1 MLKSELLLE
10 AEIME
15 EINDKA
21 IKMKLAE
28 LAEQQGLE
36 PRNEWPIW
44 KKECNTHSEIA
55 RVDHVWLYGL
65 KVKVGDH
72 EETWRLPVV
81 AFEIIRVRDLR
92 DLSQIKKDLENL
104 RLSGAAL
111 GVIVVQAFSEDD
123 LKQYMPEHL
132 IKERPGILATLAFPV
147 RIGIAY
153 AGDIMR
159 GELCIKWLSDISSGY
174 PSDRVYIE

>member
-1 MLKSELLLE
+1 
-10 AEIME
+10 ME
-15 EINDKA
+15 EIDDKA

-36 PRNEWPIW
+36 PRNEWPIRVW
-44 KKECNTHSEIA
+44 IRKIEEGAEKWRKSEIA
-55 RVDHVWLYGL
+55 RVDHVWLYEL
-65 KVKVGDH
+65 KVKIGDR
-72 EETWRLPVV
+72 EETWQLPVV
-81 AFEIIRVRDLR
+81 AFEIIPVRRLMN
-92 DLSQIKKDLENL
+92 LSQIKKDLENL

-111 GVIVVQAFSEDD
+111 GVIVVQALSEND

-159 GELCIKWLSDISSGY
+159 GELRIKWLSDISSGY
-174 PSDRVYIE
+174 